1 MNFLKN
7 IGLKKLDKLLVGSFL
22 PPFIATFFIA
32 LFVLVMQTLWVYI
45 DDIAGK
51 GVGFFLLVEL
61 VAYMSVSM
69 IPMALPIAVL
79 ISSVMVLGNMAEEY
93 ELSSIKSAGVSL
105 WRVMNPLMFVV
116 FGVSILSFFCSNNL
130 IPISNLK
137 FKSRLYDIRKQK
149 PTLSMEEGMFNDDFQ
164 GYSIRIGKKLSD
176 NKSIEEVLLY
186 DHREE
191 GQGRLISVAAET
203 GTMYSTKDEQ
213 FFIMEL
219 SEGSQYNESKPTKK
233 EGKENFPFI
242 RTSFKEWTKVFD
254 LNEFEMD
261 RTDEGLFKS
270 HHSMLSSRQLLVA
283 IDSIDNRIDDK
294 LESNAANADKY
305 LYFLNKERIDKKREE
320 NKARNEAKA
329 KQKNKELEKFKQDK
343 AKQDSTKK
351 SKPKTAKSSSKEVVK
366 KPKPAVKNKKKE
378 PKAKAPVKPKD
389 TSKNK
394 KKEPAKSNQ
403 NKKKRENRRPLKQT
417 IDRPLAEYASV
428 VEIFSKSDMTPLF
441 DKAKTSARSIFSST
455 ESTIKSLNR
464 IKENRVKHVFELH
477 YKFSM
482 ALACFI
488 FLFVGAPMGAI
499 VKKGGFGFPLL
510 ISIIFFVIFVILTIF
525 SKNIAER
532 FVIDAVLAAWIPCL
546 IVFPIGLLL
555 TWVAMTDASLPNFK
569 SFFAQLQQKLNRQ
582 KDDFSAK
589 SLKGS

>member
-1 MNFLKN
+1 MSLLKK
-7 IGLKKLDKLLVGSFL
+7 IALKKLDKLLVGSFL

-105 WRVMNPLMFVV
+105 WRVMVPLMFVV
-116 FGVSILSFFCSNNL
+116 FSVSVLSFFCSNNL
-130 IPISNLK
+130 IPVSNLK

-164 GYSIRIGKKLSD
+164 GYAIRIGEKLSD
-176 NKSIEEVLLY
+176 NKSIKDVLLY

-191 GQGRLISVAAET
+191 GKGRLTSVTAEN
-203 GTMYSTKDEQ
+203 GVMYSTKDEQ

-219 SEGSQYNESKPTKK
+219 FEGNQYSESKPTKK
-233 EGKENFPFI
+233 EGKENYPFV
-242 RTSFKEWTKVFD
+242 RTSFREWTKVFD

-283 IDSIDNRIDDK
+283 VDSIDQRIAAK
-294 LESNAANADKY
+294 IESNAANTDKY
-305 LYFLNKERIDKKREE
+305 LYFLNKERIE
-320 NKARNEAKA
+320 
-329 KQKNKELEKFKQDK
+329 
-343 AKQDSTKK
+343 
-351 SKPKTAKSSSKEVVK
+351 
-366 KPKPAVKNKKKE
+366 KKKE
-378 PKAKAPVKPKD
+378 EGKKRNEERAKKQEEELKKYGVKPKD
-389 TSKNK
+389 KEKKTEVKKSAKKVTKPDSKKTTKKTEKKETKPKKTTSKKSTTKKSTNKNKSKNNAKKDSKKGQSNK
-394 KKEPAKSNQ
+394 KRNDRKPI
-403 NKKKRENRRPLKQT
+403 KQT
-417 IDRPLAEYASV
+417 IEKPLNEYASIA
-428 VEIFSKSDMTPLF
+428 EIFDKSKITTLF
-441 DKAKTSARSIFSST
+441 DKAKTNARSIHSST
-455 ESTIKSLNR
+455 DSTIKSLKR

-510 ISIIFFVIFVILTIF
+510 ISIIFFVIFVMLTIF

-546 IVFPIGLLL
+546 VVFPIGLLL
-555 TWVAMTDASLPNFK
+555 TWVAMTDKSLPNVK
-569 SFFAQLQQKLNRQ
+569 TL
-582 KDDFSAK
+582 FSA
-589 SLKGS
+589 LKAKLKKEEA